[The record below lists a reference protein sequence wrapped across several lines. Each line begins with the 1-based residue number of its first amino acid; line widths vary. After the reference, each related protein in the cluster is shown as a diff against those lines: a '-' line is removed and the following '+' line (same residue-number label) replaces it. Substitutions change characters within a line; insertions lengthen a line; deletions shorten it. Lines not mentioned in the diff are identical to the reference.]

1 LALARRLSTLSPVL
15 ALALL
20 GCGGRTDGRLAVPA
34 GAPTILCVNPASGA
48 SWTVALNEAGQQADG
63 HAARFGVRE
72 ISWSNPSDGGAYELD
87 RASGA
92 LEITRASSTGG
103 YVTFDRC
110 KAAPVPGGRSIG
122 ASPRPSPPS
131 SGG

>member
-1 LALARRLSTLSPVL
+1 MTLARRLSTLSPVL

-20 GCGGRTDGRLAVPA
+20 GCGGRIDGRLAIPP
-34 GAPTILCVNPASGA
+34 GAPMLFCINPASGA
-48 SWTVALNEAGQQADG
+48 SWTLDLNEAGRLADG
-63 HAARFGVRE
+63 HAARFAARE
-72 ISWSNPSDGGAYELD
+72 ITWSNPSDGGAYELD

-110 KAAPVPGGRSIG
+110 KAAPVPGGKAPNG
-122 ASPRPSPPS
+122 SPK
-131 SGG
+131 

>member
-1 LALARRLSTLSPVL
+1 VVLARRLPALSPVL

-20 GCGGRTDGRLAVPA
+20 GCGGQTGGRLAVPP
-34 GAPTILCVNPASGA
+34 GAPMVLCVNPASGA
-48 SWTVALNEAGQQADG
+48 SWTVELNQTGQLADG
-63 HAARFGVRE
+63 HVAQFGAGE
-72 ISWSNPSDGGAYELD
+72 ITWSNPSDGGAYELN

-110 KAAPVPGGRSIG
+110 KAAPVPGGKAPNG
-122 ASPRPSPPS
+122 SPK
-131 SGG
+131 